1 MNFAVEGGWRE
12 VKLVRDQRVD
22 VGPTASLWRVSFNLT
37 GTTLAVSP
45 ENGAVPSRSMKLIDP
60 SNAVS
65 NGRLAASRA

>member
-45 ENGAVPSRSMKLIDP
+45 ENGAVTLWRADPEKGWVEIDLRE
-60 SNAVS
+60 N
-65 NGRLAASRA
+65 